1 MEHAAAV
8 LLAALG
14 LWWLL
19 PGQPLP
25 QRRLGWLPILV
36 AVGLFA
42 SHLRPLG
49 TWLDGATASVFSLL
63 TLISA
68 VAAVTTRKPLYC
80 ALWFGMTVLGTAGLI
95 LYSGAQFLAVAT
107 VVVYVGA
114 ILVTFLFLLMLDRP
128 DGREPQDSRSWSPLV
143 SPIIGLTL
151 VGILSA
157 CLVRT
162 VGRGEP
168 ALVTPAASAAVT
180 AADPAAGISGE
191 GSEFGKEP
199 STGDA
204 AAPSQAKVTRTAD
217 LGRQLYLDY
226 FAAVQVVALLL
237 LAALA
242 GAAVIIGRPLQPLED
257 LSGDPP

>member
-1 MEHAAAV
+1 MVYTAAV

-19 PGQPLP
+19 PGYPLP
-25 QRRLGWLPILV
+25 QRRLGWLPLMV

-42 SHLRPLG
+42 SDLRAVG
-49 TWLDGATASVFSLL
+49 TWLDGAAASVFSLL

-80 ALWFGMTVLGTAGLI
+80 ALWFGMTVLGTAALI

-128 DGREPQDSRSWSPLV
+128 DGREPQDRTSWSPVV

-162 VGRGEP
+162 VGRGEA
-168 ALVTPAASAAVT
+168 ALVVPPISVT
-180 AADPAAGISGE
+180 ATADEGGESGA
-191 GSEFGKEP
+191 EP
-199 STGDA
+199 SVGGVA
-204 AAPSQAKVTRTAD
+204 SPAQAEVTRTAD

-237 LAALA
+237 LAALV
-242 GAAVIIGRPLQPLED
+242 GAAVIIGRPLQPLQD
-257 LSGDPP
+257 WSGNPP

>member
-25 QRRLGWLPILV
+25 QKRLGWLPILV

-68 VAAVTTRKPLYC
+68 VAAITMRKPLYC

-128 DGREPQDSRSWSPLV
+128 DGREPQDSMSWSPLV

-168 ALVTPAASAAVT
+168 ALVTPAASAA
-180 AADPAAGISGE
+180 GIAGE
-191 GSEFGKEP
+191 GSELGGEP
-199 STGDA
+199 LAGDA
-204 AAPSQAKVTRTAD
+204 VPLTRAKVTRTAD

-257 LSGDPP
+257 LSSDPP